1 MEYQN
6 YIFVGVDTHKNQH
19 TAVVINCFH
28 QSLGHTKTVNDP
40 DSFDEFIAKLNSLSH
55 NNETLIFG
63 LEDTQGL
70 GHSLAQWLIGKGYTV
85 KEVNPTFT
93 KRERDHS
100 TNPDKSDPVDAE
112 AVANALYANLD
123 KLPNIEEDITYKAI
137 RQLNNHRKSLIKRQT
152 QLKNRLH
159 NLIHQQYPQY
169 EKFFSDTFGKTA
181 LAFWESFPHPAELK
195 HYAEKR
201 LNKFLKNQAKN
212 ISNNKAET
220 ILSLVNK
227 DRKQDIATDTRN
239 SLIPMLISQLRL
251 IMNHI
256 EKIDQKLEKAI
267 DKCDYKLTTMP
278 GISYTLAAEFIANIR
293 NINRFDSADKLARYA
308 GLAPAEYSSGKSHKQ
323 SFKKYGN
330 RDLNHA
336 FYTLALQQ
344 VGSFRNGRIKNPVAY
359 NYYQKKLAEGKARKV
374 ALTCLQRRLVDII
387 YAMMRDR
394 SAYKLPEIHDYKVLN
409 KTAS

>member
-1 MEYQN
+1 MDYQK
-6 YIFVGVDTHKNQH
+6 YLFVGVDTHKNQH

-70 GHSLAQWLIGKGYTV
+70 GHSLAQWLIEKGYTV

-123 KLPNIEEDITYKAI
+123 KLPNIEEDAIYKAV
-137 RQLNNHRKSLIKRQT
+137 RQLNNQRKSLVKRQT

-159 NLIHQQYPQY
+159 NLIHQQYPHY

-181 LAFWESFPHPAELK
+181 MAFWETFPHPAELK

-201 LNKFLKNQAKN
+201 LNKFLKNQTKN
-212 ISNNKAET
+212 ISNDKAKI

-227 DRKQDIATDTRN
+227 DSKKDISTKTRN
-239 SLIPMLISQLRL
+239 SLIPIVISQLRL
-251 IMNHI
+251 
-256 EKIDQKLEKAI
+256 
-267 DKCDYKLTTMP
+267 TMDFP
-278 GISYTLAAEFIANIR
+278 
-293 NINRFDSADKLARYA
+293 
-308 GLAPAEYSSGKSHKQ
+308 
-323 SFKKYGN
+323 
-330 RDLNHA
+330 
-336 FYTLALQQ
+336 
-344 VGSFRNGRIKNPVAY
+344 
-359 NYYQKKLAEGKARKV
+359 
-374 ALTCLQRRLVDII
+374 
-387 YAMMRDR
+387 
-394 SAYKLPEIHDYKVLN
+394 
-409 KTAS
+409 

>member
-1 MEYQN
+1 MDYQK
-6 YIFVGVDTHKNQH
+6 YLFVGVDTHKNQH

-70 GHSLAQWLIGKGYTV
+70 GHSLAQWLIEKGYTV

-123 KLPNIEEDITYKAI
+123 KLPNIEEDAIYKAV
-137 RQLNNHRKSLIKRQT
+137 RQLNNQRKSLVKRQT

-159 NLIHQQYPQY
+159 NLIHQQYPHY

-181 LAFWESFPHPAELK
+181 MAFWETFPHPAELK

-201 LNKFLKNQAKN
+201 LNKFLKNQTKN
-212 ISNNKAET
+212 ISNDKAKI

-227 DRKQDIATDTRN
+227 DSKKDISTKTRN
-239 SLIPMLISQLRL
+239 SLIPIVISQLRL
-251 IMNHI
+251 TMDHI
-256 EKIDQKLEKAI
+256 EQIDQELKKAV
-267 DKCDYKLTTMP
+267 DKCNYQLTTMP
-278 GISYTLAAEFIANIR
+278 GISYTLAAKFIANIR

-323 SFKKYGN
+323 NFKKYGN

-344 VGSFRNGRIKNPVAY
+344 IGSFRNGRIKNPVAY

-394 SAYKLPEIHDYKVLN
+394 SAYKLPEIQDYKVLN
-409 KTAS
+409 KAAS